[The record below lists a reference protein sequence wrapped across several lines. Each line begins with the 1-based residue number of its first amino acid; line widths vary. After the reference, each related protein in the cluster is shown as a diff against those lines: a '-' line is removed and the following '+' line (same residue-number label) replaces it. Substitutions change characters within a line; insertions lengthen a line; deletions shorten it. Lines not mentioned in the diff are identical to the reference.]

1 MILRTTL
8 TKSLLMPDTIKTIT
22 QGGLTW
28 HNIIKPTEKTVGYL
42 SKKYRFHHLDLEDCL
57 SKIQRPKIDEYDK
70 YIFIVLHFPYYDKV
84 SDSIRT
90 DEVNLF
96 IGNSYVIT
104 LSPGNKVLNNL
115 FSKIKRSKKLKEQ
128 YMGTTSGYLLY
139 HIIDKMFAACFPLL
153 DSLSEEIEDIESVVF
168 EMENPKDMLKDIL
181 SLKKDIINFRRIIIP
196 QRMIVPQLEHKNKKF
211 LSEDLDVYFDD
222 VVDKVEKIY
231 NNLET
236 LSEII
241 TSLNETN
248 ESILSHNTN
257 NVIKILTIFS
267 VVMLP
272 LTFITGFYG
281 MNVTGLPVAEHPLAT
296 TIITGGL
303 IGVVIVMLVFF
314 RFKRWL

>member
-1 MILRTTL
+1 
-8 TKSLLMPDTIKTIT
+8 MPDTINTIT
-22 QGGLTW
+22 QDKLTW
-28 HNIIKPTEKTVGYL
+28 HNIIKPTEKTAEFLG
-42 SKKYRFHHLDLEDCL
+42 KKYKFHHLDLEDCL
-57 SKIQRPKIDEYDK
+57 SKIQRPKIDEYDR
-70 YIFIVLHFPYYDKV
+70 YLFIVLHFPYYDKV
-84 SDSIRT
+84 SDSIKT

-115 FSKIKRSKKLKEQ
+115 FNKIKRSKKLKEKI
-128 YMGTTSGYLLY
+128 MGATSGYLLY
-139 HIIDKMFAACFPLL
+139 YIIDEMFAACFPLL
-153 DSLSEEIEDIESVVF
+153 DSIAEEIEDIESVVF
-168 EMENPKDMLKDIL
+168 EMETPKDMLKDIL

-211 LSEDLDVYFDD
+211 LTEDLDVYFDD

-241 TSLNETN
+241 STLNETN

-257 NVIKILTIFS
+257 NIIKILTIFS
-267 VVMLP
+267 VIMLP

-281 MNVTGLPVAEHPLAT
+281 MNVNGLPAAEHPMAT
-296 TIITGGL
+296 VLISAGLVGIIAIMLL
-303 IGVVIVMLVFF
+303 IFKL
-314 RFKRWL
+314 KRWI

>member
-1 MILRTTL
+1 
-8 TKSLLMPDTIKTIT
+8 MPDTIKTIK
-22 QGGLTW
+22 QDKLVW
-28 HNIIKPTEKTVGYL
+28 HNIIKPTEKTVEFL
-42 SKKYRFHHLDLEDCL
+42 SKKYKFHHLDLEDCL

-70 YIFIVLHFPYYDKV
+70 YLFVVLHFPYYDKE
-84 SDSIRT
+84 SDTIKT

-115 FSKIKRSKKLKEQ
+115 FNKIKRSKKMKSK
-128 YMGTTSGYLLY
+128 YMGATSGYLLY
-139 HIIDKMFAACFPLL
+139 HIIDEMFAACFPLL
-153 DSLSEEIEDIESVVF
+153 DSLSEEIDDIESVVF

-181 SLKKDIINFRRIIIP
+181 SLKKDIIHFRRIIIP

-241 TSLNETN
+241 TTLNETN

-257 NVIKILTIFS
+257 NIIKILTIFS
-267 VVMLP
+267 VIMLP

-281 MNVTGLPVAEHPLAT
+281 MNVVGLPVAEHPLAT
-296 TIITGGL
+296 LIITGGL
-303 IGVVIVMLVFF
+303 IGVVVVMLIFF
-314 RFKRWL
+314 RVKRWM